1 MYFLFKSNG
10 LSERNQGSSRRAIT
24 AFQTSEEG
32 RNHGLETTTE
42 LGTTEDLQAAASNAT
57 TAIMPAEDTT
67 IPTTTMEWTSPGP
80 VDMTTISN
88 TLDDSSIITS
98 TELTTLETT
107 TEFIQMTT
115 DVNTQ
120 RSITEVMNSTETEPD
135 LITSSGKPLRLL
147 F

>member
-10 LSERNQGSSRRAIT
+10 LSERNQGSSRRAIP

-32 RNHGLETTTE
+32 RSHGLETTTE
-42 LGTTEDLQAAASNAT
+42 LSTTEDLQAAASNAT
-57 TAIMPAEDTT
+57 AAIVPAEETT
-67 IPTTTMEWTSPGP
+67 IPTTTMEWTSSGAPI
-80 VDMTTISN
+80 DTTTISN

-98 TELTTLETT
+98 TELSTLETT
-107 TEFIQMTT
+107 TEFTQMTT

-135 LITSSGKPLRLL
+135 VITSSGKP